1 MITESRISARPA
13 LVGEHMVPLSVS
25 EEIEA
30 EARAWRMVAE
40 DLANGY
46 REFDN
51 IKFRSGLADFD
62 EMVEFYG
69 IK

>member
-13 LVGEHMVPLSVS
+13 LVGEMMVPLTVS
-25 EEIEA
+25 EELEA

-40 DLANGY
+40 DLAKGY
-46 REFDN
+46 LEFDN

-62 EMVEFYG
+62 ALVEFYG